1 VKLDEKRCPQCAET
15 IKKAAHVCKHCGYR
29 FSEEEMAATRK
40 AEGLDQNWKAGCALV
55 VIGLVAAL
63 AFCSPDKDAS
73 KSGAKD
79 EASAP
84 ADPLADESAQ
94 MLWIVKSKDG
104 IKARLRD
111 PGSAEFRNVRFYSGG
126 KAPAVCGEVNAKN
139 GFGGYTGSKRFI
151 ASGEDLAFVE
161 GDVKAGEFSNAWK
174 ALCVKA
180 DRDIAYVP

>member
-1 VKLDEKRCPQCAET
+1 MKLDEKQCPRCAET
-15 IKKAAHVCKHCGYR
+15 IKKAAHLCKHCGYR

-63 AFCSPDKDAS
+63 AFCSPDKDTS
-73 KSGAKD
+73 TTGTSD

-84 ADPLADESAQ
+84 DDPLADESAQ
-94 MLWIVKSKDG
+94 MLWIVRSKDG

-111 PGSAEFRNVRFYSGG
+111 PESAEFENVRFFSGG

-139 GFGGYTGSKRFI
+139 GFGGYTGSQRFI
-151 ASGEDLAFVE
+151 ASGEEIAFLE
-161 GDVKAGEFSNAWK
+161 GDVGAAEFDEAWK
-174 ALCVKA
+174 GLCVKA
-180 DRDIAYVP
+180 DRDSAYAP